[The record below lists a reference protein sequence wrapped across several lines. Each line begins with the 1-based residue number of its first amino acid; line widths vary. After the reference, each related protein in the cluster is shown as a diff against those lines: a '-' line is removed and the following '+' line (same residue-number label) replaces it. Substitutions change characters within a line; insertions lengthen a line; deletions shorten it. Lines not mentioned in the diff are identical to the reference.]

1 MGRRIAATATRTVKG
16 ARRASNQDRH
26 LVDDELGVVLLADG
40 VAGRPAGERAAELA
54 INAAFT
60 QLALALH
67 RGPVDLPLATTALTD
82 AFRFAHA
89 AVEQAAR
96 RDESLRNMA
105 STLVGCIF
113 VDGHVVVASIGDSR
127 AYRLRHAFLK
137 QMTTDHVVHHDGLAE
152 LPIEDARAVRPLVQL
167 LTRAVGNALSAEPD
181 VHVEAVAERDVLL
194 FCSNGLSDVLER
206 HAMAEVLLG
215 ADSLEVACDRLVE
228 AVAGADDDVTV
239 VLVRP
244 ASRGNA

>member
-1 MGRRIAATATRTVKG
+1 MGRRIAAKATRTVKG
-16 ARRASNQDRH
+16 ACRASNQDRH

-82 AFRFAHA
+82 AFRFAHV

-105 STLVGCIF
+105 STLVGCVF
-113 VDGHVVVASIGDSR
+113 VDGHVVIASIGDSR

-137 QMTTDHVVHHDGLAE
+137 QMTTDHVVHREGFAE
-152 LPIEDARAVRPLVQL
+152 LSVEDARAVRPLVQL

-181 VHVEAVAERDVLL
+181 VHVEAIAAGDVLL
-194 FCSNGLSDVLER
+194 VCSNGLSDALER
-206 HAMAEVLLG
+206 HAMAEILLG
-215 ADSLEVACDRLVE
+215 AETLEVACERLV
-228 AVAGADDDVTV
+228 AAAAGADDDVTV

-244 ASRGNA
+244 APRENT